1 MKLTRAR
8 LLSFF
13 FVFFLSFLITASP
26 ALSQEKVKIGVITP
40 LTGAIAH
47 SGKDHLIGA
56 EIAAD
61 RINAA
66 GGIRVGGQKY
76 LLEIVALDDQYKPD
90 LTVTALRR
98 MLGSGI
104 KIISTLGTGQTMAA
118 LELADQEGFL
128 LLHISTG
135 PSTTAKGVKL
145 GIRIPSTMDNY
156 ASSTADALLTL
167 RPQVEKVAVL
177 WNTDP
182 GHKAWGE
189 IFSKTWTGHGKKI
202 ISNEGIDFRKVT
214 DFYPILTKILPL
226 KPDALLVIT
235 MDEPLS
241 LVVKQA
247 RELGYQGYFIAYEG
261 TGDKIAE
268 LAGPEID
275 GKFLVVKTFY
285 VLDPKK
291 MEYLQEAYKKKAP
304 GILPG
309 TIGANGH
316 EMVYI
321 AALAMEK
328 AGTVS
333 DMQALRQAI
342 PKVVPFP
349 ESMRGIISFDE
360 KGDNVSTFVL
370 ADYVKGKWV
379 YLAKVYKKGDKSVI
393 EYIK

>member
-1 MKLTRAR
+1 MRPCFR
-8 LLSFF
+8 SFRYVSFF
-13 FVFFLSFLITASP
+13 ILFLLIFLPPASG
-26 ALSQEKVKIGVITP
+26 QEKVKIGVITP

-66 GGIRVGGQKY
+66 GGVKVGEKRY

-90 LTVTALRR
+90 LTVTAVRR
-98 MLGSGI
+98 MLGSGV
-104 KIISTLGTGQTMAA
+104 KIISTLGTGQSMAA
-118 LELADQEGFL
+118 LELADPEGFL

-135 PSTTAKGVKL
+135 PSTTAKGVKM
-145 GIRIPSTMDNY
+145 GVRIPSTMDSY
-156 ASSTADALLTL
+156 ASSSADALLTL
-167 RPQVEKVAVL
+167 RPQVEKVGVI

-189 IFSKTWTGHGKKI
+189 IFSRTWTGHGKKI
-202 ISNEGIDFRKVT
+202 VSSEGIDFRKVT
-214 DFYPILTKILPL
+214 DFYPVLSKTLPL

-241 LVVKQA
+241 MVVKQA

-261 TGDKIAE
+261 TGDKIAD

-275 GKFLVVKTFY
+275 GKFMVVKTFY

-291 MEYLQEAYKKKAP
+291 MEYLKDAYKKKAP
-304 GILPG
+304 GISPG

-316 EMVYI
+316 EMVYL
-321 AALAMEK
+321 AALALEK
-328 AGTVS
+328 AGTVT
-333 DMQALRQAI
+333 DMKAVRQAI

-349 ESMRGIISFDE
+349 ESMRGILSFDE
-360 KGDNVSTFVL
+360 KGDNISTFVL

-379 YLAKVYKKGDKSVI
+379 YLAKVYKKGDKPVI

>member
-1 MKLTRAR
+1 MRPCFRSFRYVPFFILF
-8 LLSFF
+8 LLI
-13 FVFFLSFLITASP
+13 FLPPASG
-26 ALSQEKVKIGVITP
+26 QEKVKIGVITP

-56 EIAAD
+56 EVAAD
-61 RINAA
+61 RINAS
-66 GGIRVGGQKY
+66 GGVKVGDKKY
-76 LLEIVALDDQYKPD
+76 LLEIVPLDDQYKPD
-90 LTVTALRR
+90 LTVTAVRR
-98 MLGSGI
+98 MLGGGV
-104 KIISTLGTGQTMAA
+104 KIISTLGTGQSMAA
-118 LELADQEGFL
+118 LELADPEGFL

-135 PSTTAKGVKL
+135 PSTTAKGVKM
-145 GIRIPSTMDNY
+145 GVRIPSTMDSY
-156 ASSTADALLTL
+156 ATSTADALLTL
-167 RPQVEKVAVL
+167 RPQVEKVAVI

-202 ISNEGIDFRKVT
+202 VASEGLDFRKAT
-214 DFYPILTKILPL
+214 DFYPVLSKTLPL

-241 LVVKQA
+241 MVVKQA

-261 TGDKIAE
+261 TGDRIAD
-268 LAGPEID
+268 LAGQEID
-275 GKFLVVKTFY
+275 GKFMVVKTFY

-291 MEYLQEAYKKKAP
+291 MEYLKEAYKKKAP
-304 GILPG
+304 GISPG

-316 EMVYI
+316 EMVYL
-321 AALAMEK
+321 AALALEK
-328 AGTVS
+328 AGTVT
-333 DMQALRQAI
+333 DMKAVRQAI

-349 ESMRGIISFDE
+349 ESMRGILSFDE

-379 YLAKVYKKGDKSVI
+379 YLAKVYKKGDKPVI
-393 EYIK
+393 EYLK

>member
-1 MKLTRAR
+1 MQPISCSFRYVLFFILF
-8 LLSFF
+8 LL
-13 FVFFLSFLITASP
+13 VFLPPASG
-26 ALSQEKVKIGVITP
+26 QEKVKIGVITP

-56 EIAAD
+56 EVAAD
-61 RINAA
+61 RINAS
-66 GGIRVGGQKY
+66 GGVKVGDKKY
-76 LLEIVALDDQYKPD
+76 LLEIVPLDDQYKPD
-90 LTVTALRR
+90 LTVTAVRR
-98 MLGSGI
+98 MLGGGV

-118 LELADQEGFL
+118 LELADPEGFL

-135 PSTTAKGVKL
+135 PSTTAKGVKM
-145 GIRIPSTMDNY
+145 GVRIPSTMDSY
-156 ASSTADALLTL
+156 ATSTADALLTL
-167 RPQVEKVAVL
+167 RPQVEKVAVI

-202 ISNEGIDFRKVT
+202 VASEGLDFRKAT
-214 DFYPILTKILPL
+214 DFYPVLSKTLPL

-241 LVVKQA
+241 MVVKQA

-261 TGDKIAE
+261 TGDRIAD
-268 LAGPEID
+268 LAGQEID
-275 GKFLVVKTFY
+275 GKFMVVKTFY

-291 MEYLQEAYKKKAP
+291 MEYLKEAYKKKAP
-304 GILPG
+304 GISPG

-316 EMVYI
+316 EMVYL
-321 AALAMEK
+321 AALALEK
-328 AGTVS
+328 AGTVT
-333 DMQALRQAI
+333 DMKAVRQAI

-349 ESMRGIISFDE
+349 ESMRGILSFDE

-379 YLAKVYKKGDKSVI
+379 YLAKVYKKGDKPVI
-393 EYIK
+393 EYLK

>member
-1 MKLTRAR
+1 MKLTRAQ

-66 GGIRVGGQKY
+66 GGIRIGGKKY

-145 GIRIPSTMDNY
+145 GIRIPSTMDYY

-247 RELGYQGYFIAYEG
+247 RELGYQGYFLAYEG

-275 GKFLVVKTFY
+275 SKFLVVKTFY

-291 MEYLQEAYKKKAP
+291 MEYLKEAYKKKAP

-342 PKVVPFP
+342 PKIVPFP

>member
-1 MKLTRAR
+1 MRPYFR
-8 LLSFF
+8 SFRYVSFF
-13 FVFFLSFLITASP
+13 ILFLLIFLPPASG
-26 ALSQEKVKIGVITP
+26 QEKVKIGVITP

-66 GGIRVGGQKY
+66 GGVKVGEKRY

-90 LTVTALRR
+90 LTVTAVRR
-98 MLGSGI
+98 MLGSGV
-104 KIISTLGTGQTMAA
+104 KIISTLGTGQSMAA
-118 LELADQEGFL
+118 LELADPEGFL

-135 PSTTAKGVKL
+135 PSTTAKGVKM
-145 GIRIPSTMDNY
+145 GVRIPSTMDSY
-156 ASSTADALLTL
+156 ASSSADALLTL
-167 RPQVEKVAVL
+167 RPQVEKVGVI

-189 IFSKTWTGHGKKI
+189 IFSRTWTGHGKKI
-202 ISNEGIDFRKVT
+202 VSSEGIDFRKVT
-214 DFYPILTKILPL
+214 DFYPVLSKTLPL

-241 LVVKQA
+241 MVVKQA

-261 TGDKIAE
+261 TGDKIAD

-275 GKFLVVKTFY
+275 GKFMVVKTFY

-291 MEYLQEAYKKKAP
+291 MEYLKDAYKKKAP
-304 GILPG
+304 GISPG

-316 EMVYI
+316 EMVYL
-321 AALAMEK
+321 AALALEK
-328 AGTVS
+328 AGTVT
-333 DMQALRQAI
+333 DMKAVRQAI

-349 ESMRGIISFDE
+349 ESMRGILSFDE
-360 KGDNVSTFVL
+360 KGDNISTFVL

-379 YLAKVYKKGDKSVI
+379 YLAKVYKKGDKPVI

>member
-1 MKLTRAR
+1 MRPCFRSFRYVPFFILF
-8 LLSFF
+8 LLI
-13 FVFFLSFLITASP
+13 FLPPSSG
-26 ALSQEKVKIGVITP
+26 QEKVKIGVITP

-66 GGIRVGGQKY
+66 GGVKVGEKRY

-90 LTVTALRR
+90 LTVTAVRR
-98 MLGSGI
+98 MLGNGV
-104 KIISTLGTGQTMAA
+104 KIISTLGTGQSMAA
-118 LELADQEGFL
+118 LELADPEGFL

-135 PSTTAKGVKL
+135 PSTTAKGVKM
-145 GIRIPSTMDNY
+145 GVRIPSTMDSY
-156 ASSTADALLTL
+156 ASYSADALLTL
-167 RPQVEKVAVL
+167 RPQVQKVGVI

-189 IFSKTWTGHGKKI
+189 IFSKTWTGHGKEI
-202 ISNEGIDFRKVT
+202 VSSEGIDFRKVT
-214 DFYPILTKILPL
+214 DFYPVLSKTLPL

-241 LVVKQA
+241 MVVKQA

-261 TGDKIAE
+261 TGDKIAD

-275 GKFLVVKTFY
+275 GKFMVVKTFY

-291 MEYLQEAYKKKAP
+291 MEYLKDAYKKKAP
-304 GILPG
+304 GISPG

-316 EMVYI
+316 EMVYL
-321 AALAMEK
+321 AALALEK
-328 AGTVS
+328 AGTVT
-333 DMQALRQAI
+333 DMKAVRQAI

-349 ESMRGIISFDE
+349 ESMRGILSFDE

-379 YLAKVYKKGDKSVI
+379 YLAKVYKKGDKPVI

>member
-1 MKLTRAR
+1 MRPIFCSFR
-8 LLSFF
+8 YLLFF
-13 FVFFLSFLITASP
+13 ILFLLVFLPPASG
-26 ALSQEKVKIGVITP
+26 QEKVKIGVITP

-56 EIAAD
+56 EVAAD
-61 RINAA
+61 RINAS
-66 GGIRVGGQKY
+66 GGVKVGDKKY
-76 LLEIVALDDQYKPD
+76 FLEIVPLDDQYKPD
-90 LTVTALRR
+90 LTVTAVRR
-98 MLGSGI
+98 MLGGGV

-118 LELADQEGFL
+118 LELADAEGFL

-135 PSTTAKGVKL
+135 PSTTAKGVKM
-145 GIRIPSTMDNY
+145 GVRIPSTMDSY
-156 ASSTADALLTL
+156 ATSTADALLTL
-167 RPQVEKVAVL
+167 RPQVERVAVI

-202 ISNEGIDFRKVT
+202 VASEGLDFRKAT
-214 DFYPILTKILPL
+214 DFYPVLSKTLPL

-241 LVVKQA
+241 MVVKQA

-261 TGDKIAE
+261 TGDRIAD
-268 LAGPEID
+268 LAGQEID
-275 GKFLVVKTFY
+275 GKFMVVKTFY

-291 MEYLQEAYKKKAP
+291 MEYLKEAYKKKAP
-304 GILPG
+304 GISPG

-316 EMVYI
+316 EMVYL
-321 AALAMEK
+321 AALALEK
-328 AGTVS
+328 AGTVT
-333 DMQALRQAI
+333 DMKAVRQAI

-349 ESMRGIISFDE
+349 ESMRGILSFDE

-379 YLAKVYKKGDKSVI
+379 YLAKVYKKGDKPVI

>member
-1 MKLTRAR
+1 MRSIFCGFRYVLFFILF
-8 LLSFF
+8 LLI
-13 FVFFLSFLITASP
+13 FLPPASG
-26 ALSQEKVKIGVITP
+26 QEKVKIGVITP

-56 EIAAD
+56 EVAAD
-61 RINAA
+61 RINTA
-66 GGIRVGGQKY
+66 GGVKVGNKKY
-76 LLEIVALDDQYKPD
+76 LVEIVPLDDQYKPD
-90 LTVTALRR
+90 LTVTAVRR
-98 MLGSGI
+98 MLGGGV

-118 LELADQEGFL
+118 LELADSEGFL

-135 PSTTAKGVKL
+135 PSTTAKGVKM
-145 GIRIPSTMDNY
+145 GVRIPSTMDSY
-156 ASSTADALLTL
+156 ATSTADALLTL
-167 RPQVEKVAVL
+167 RPQVEKVAVI

-202 ISNEGIDFRKVT
+202 VASEGLDFRKAT
-214 DFYPILTKILPL
+214 DFYPILSKTLPL

-241 LVVKQA
+241 MVVKQA

-261 TGDKIAE
+261 TGDKIAD
-268 LAGPEID
+268 LAGQEID
-275 GKFLVVKTFY
+275 GKFMVVKTFY

-291 MEYLQEAYKKKAP
+291 MEYLKEAYQKKAP
-304 GILPG
+304 GISPG

-316 EMVYI
+316 EMVYL
-321 AALAMEK
+321 AALALEK
-328 AGTVS
+328 AGTVT
-333 DMQALRQAI
+333 DMKAVRQAI

-349 ESMRGIISFDE
+349 ESMRGILSFDE

-379 YLAKVYKKGDKSVI
+379 YLAKVYKKEGKPVI
-393 EYIK
+393 EYLK